1 MSCAKIDPALH
12 QAQKPPWIKV
22 RLPSNPV
29 FFSTKA
35 LISDLRLHTVC
46 ESAQCPNRWEC
57 WSQGTATMMIA
68 GDRCTRACGF
78 CAVTTAKP
86 FALEE
91 DEPQRVAEAVRRM
104 KLKHVVIT
112 AVARDDLKDGG
123 ANHFARVIAA
133 IREMDPSIIIEVLV
147 PDFHAQDWC
156 IQIVLD
162 AAPDIYNH
170 NMETV
175 ERLTP
180 LVRSRAKYRTSL
192 QVLRRAKELS
202 PKTVTKSGVMLGL
215 GETEPELFQT
225 MDDLREVGCQVLTM
239 GQYLRPTPKP
249 FAGGRIHHAGAVR
262 SLRRD
267 RAQKGIRACRLR
279 SARAQLVSRG
289 RLSSGRPLTMERS
302 ASVPSWTVH
311 REDRQSIAAVIPAY
325 QEEKHIGDVVRRT
338 RAKIDNVLVVDDG
351 SRDKTAERAREAGAE
366 VIVHPQN
373 RGKGESIKTG
383 LRHWLD
389 RQFTWVFILDADG
402 QHRPEEIDDFIR
414 AAMSDG
420 ASLLLGN
427 RMKNVSSMPLL
438 RRVVNR
444 YMSNKISRV
453 CGQQIPDTQCGLP
466 HVASTSHSRS
476 CSAAPT
482 VSITK
487 PRCSS
492 SPAAKVFAS
501 NQCPSAPFTPTKSA
515 ASTPCATP
523 FVSSN

>member
-1 MSCAKIDPALH
+1 MVAVPSDAKLLRKYLRKNRSALH

-68 GDRCTRACGF
+68 GERCTRACGF

-91 DEPQRVAEAVRRM
+91 DEPRVSPRRCGGM

-123 ANHFARVIAA
+123 ADHFARTIRA
-133 IREMDPSIIIEVLV
+133 IREMDPSIVIEVLV

-162 AAPDIYNH
+162 AAPDIFNH

-180 LVRSRAKYRTSL
+180 AVRSRAKYRTSL

-202 PKTVTKSGVMLGL
+202 PKIVTKSGVMLGL

-225 MDDLREVGCQVLTM
+225 MDDLREVGCQVLTL
-239 GQYLRPTPKP
+239 GQYLRPTPKHLP
-249 FAGGRIHHAGAVR
+249 VVVHHAGAIR

-267 RAQKGIRACRLR
+267 RARQGLRACRFR
-279 SARAQLVSRG
+279 AARPQLLSRG
-289 RLSSGRPLTMERS
+289 GFSSGRRS
-302 ASVPSWTVH
+302 LSRMVSAMP
-311 REDRQSIAAVIPAY
+311 
-325 QEEKHIGDVVRRT
+325 
-338 RAKIDNVLVVDDG
+338 RA
-351 SRDKTAERAREAGAE
+351 
-366 VIVHPQN
+366 N
-373 RGKGESIKTG
+373 RGREP
-383 LRHWLD
+383 LD
-389 RQFTWVFILDADG
+389 RQRRRG
-402 QHRPEEIDDFIR
+402 HSRPI
-414 AAMSDG
+414 
-420 ASLLLGN
+420 
-427 RMKNVSSMPLL
+427 L
-438 RRVVNR
+438 RR
-444 YMSNKISRV
+444 
-453 CGQQIPDTQCGLP
+453 CT
-466 HVASTSHSRS
+466 
-476 CSAAPT
+476 
-482 VSITK
+482 
-487 PRCSS
+487 
-492 SPAAKVFAS
+492 SPA
-501 NQCPSAPFTPTKSA
+501 
-515 ASTPCATP
+515 
-523 FVSSN
+523 